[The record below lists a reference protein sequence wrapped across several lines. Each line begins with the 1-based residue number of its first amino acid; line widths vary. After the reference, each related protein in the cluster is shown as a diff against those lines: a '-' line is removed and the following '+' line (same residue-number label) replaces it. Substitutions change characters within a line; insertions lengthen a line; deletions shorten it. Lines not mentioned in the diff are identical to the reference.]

1 MSIRA
6 SLYVLLLLALL
17 PLVSVEVYNSLLD
30 RRLSVEALQ
39 AEARDES
46 IRLAGE
52 LGRLVEGAE
61 HLLRSLAHSSAVQAR
76 DRARCNEY
84 LSGLRAAMNGPA
96 GIGVA
101 DLDGNVFCLSRDLT
115 KPINIADRRYFQDAV
130 AQRALSI
137 GEYVIGRKG
146 GVPAIHFG
154 LPVLDGGRVTG
165 VVFVPLSLDW
175 MNREL
180 ASRPW
185 PQGAVVRV
193 TDVNGVVVAAYPRT
207 SDVGQRLDRLTRDG
221 VRNVVVATSPIRQS
235 GERLSVWIAVPT
247 ADTLRRIDEAS
258 LRAALWL
265 LGSVLLGLLLAELIS
280 RKLVHQP
287 LRQLQQVAEK
297 LEAGRFDA
305 RPEMSH
311 RVPEFARLADAFE
324 RLATELQLRQAADVE
339 AQEQLKRARD
349 DALAANASK
358 TAFLSSVSHD
368 LRQPLQAMGLATLL
382 LKTKVDGPLAI
393 SLVERLARSAENLT
407 DLVNA
412 LLEVSELDSGLI
424 RPVVRDFSVTS
435 LWQRATEDFVDA
447 AAAKQIRVVAVPS
460 DETIRSD
467 PRLLARMVQNALSNA
482 LKYTP
487 PEGTVTLRAVPVDGQ
502 LELSIADN
510 GPGIPVQSQSEVWEE
525 FRQLAN
531 PERDPRKGLGLG
543 MAIIKRMAGVLGH
556 EVSLESQVGVGT
568 SLRIRVPRVVPAG

>member
-1 MSIRA
+1 MSIRS

-17 PLVSVEVYNSLLD
+17 PLFAVEVYNSLLD
-30 RRLSVEALQ
+30 RHLSAEALQ

-61 HLLRSLAHSSAVQAR
+61 HLLRSLAHSPAVQAK
-76 DRARCNEY
+76 DGGRCNEY

-101 DLDGNVFCLSRDLT
+101 DLEGNVFCLSRDLT
-115 KPINIADRRYFQDAV
+115 NPINIADRRYFQDAV
-130 AQRALSI
+130 AQRGLSI

-165 VVFVPLSLDW
+165 VVFVPLNLDW

-180 ASRPW
+180 ASQPW
-185 PQGAVVRV
+185 PKDAVVRV
-193 TDVNGVVVAAYPRT
+193 TDTNGVVVAAHPRQ
-207 SDVGQRLDRLTRDG
+207 SEVGQRLDQLTRDR
-221 VRNVVVATSPIRQS
+221 VRDVVVGTSPIRQG
-235 GERLSVWIAVPT
+235 GERLSVSIAVPT
-247 ADTLRRIDEAS
+247 AETLRRIDEAS
-258 LRAALWL
+258 LRALVWL
-265 LGSVLLGLLLAELIS
+265 LGSVFLGLLLAELIS

-287 LRQLQQVAEK
+287 LGQLQRVAEQ

-305 RPEMSH
+305 RPEMSYP
-311 RVPEFARLADAFE
+311 VPEFARLATAFE
-324 RLATELQLRQAADVE
+324 RLATELQLRQTADIE

-349 DALAANASK
+349 AALAANVSK

-368 LRQPLQAMGLATLL
+368 LRQPLQAMALTTLL
-382 LKTKVDGPLAI
+382 LKAKVNDPLAI
-393 SLVERLARSAENLT
+393 SLVERLGRSAENLT

-424 RPVVRDFSVTS
+424 RPAVTDFSAAS

-447 AAAKQIRVVAVPS
+447 AAAKQIRLVVEPS
-460 DETIRSD
+460 EETIRSD

-487 PEGTVTLRAVPVDGQ
+487 PEGTVTLRAVPVDGH

-510 GPGIPVQSQSEVWEE
+510 GPGIPAQSQSEVWEE

-543 MAIIKRMAGVLGH
+543 MAIIKRMAAVLGH
-556 EVSLESQVGVGT
+556 EVWLESQVDVGT
-568 SLRIRVPRVVPAG
+568 SLRIRVPRVAPA